1 MQQNATALQRKLSER
16 NKLLSQLD
24 QAKMQ
29 EQVNKAMASL
39 SETVGEDVPTF
50 DEVREKIEAR
60 YAKAKGMSELTE
72 SSVESR
78 MLEVEQ
84 AAANSEAQTRLAQIR
99 AQLGLAPAAAAEPEA
114 AAAAEPRHR
123 AGDRHRRRRFVAL
136 TAARRGRRGGRP
148 RGACPRAARRC
159 DGRPRRAGPPSPRRT
174 SPLANTAPSRPAI
187 STASSISNAPF
198 TRDDAGGQ
206 QRHAA
211 LEQGPAR
218 AVVDDDRAARPDRER
233 DPQLAGGQALRLG
246 VHHRAGAGRAGH
258 RRLEHPVARGLGD
271 HGPHARTTPRSWRRP
286 ASRPSRRSPAPCRC
300 PRPAT
305 RASGR
310 PRRSPR

>member
-1 MQQNATALQRKLSER
+1 MRLDRAMEELEKVSGNAKQAVLMADEAAKKGDTAKVEEYTSAAESFATRLIAIEGEVEDLKQLALQSSQASDQAKAAVQQNATALQRKLAER

-99 AQLGLAPAAAAEPEA
+99 AQLGLAPASADAPAAGPL
-114 AAAAEPRHR
+114 PPSR
-123 AGDRHRRRRFVAL
+123 AGSRAAPPSPRPARPAPPERRGDRRGAPPRAVARGS
-136 TAARRGRRGGRP
+136 AAR
-148 RGACPRAARRC
+148 PRAARR
-159 DGRPRRAGPPSPRRT
+159 R
-174 SPLANTAPSRPAI
+174 
-187 STASSISNAPF
+187 
-198 TRDDAGGQ
+198 
-206 QRHAA
+206 
-211 LEQGPAR
+211 
-218 AVVDDDRAARPDRER
+218 
-233 DPQLAGGQALRLG
+233 
-246 VHHRAGAGRAGH
+246 
-258 RRLEHPVARGLGD
+258 
-271 HGPHARTTPRSWRRP
+271 
-286 ASRPSRRSPAPCRC
+286 
-300 PRPAT
+300 
-305 RASGR
+305 
-310 PRRSPR
+310 